1 MSDKPEVQKMPE
13 TQIDNH
19 NLLHEKPQTQEDK
32 LSAFTTRLVEA
43 ADQRAVMM
51 NSNGSSWKANRLVLE
66 AAGIDAPRVPNAAA
80 VEDIPGMQKLPSGE
94 KAKPGDVY
102 TTGAD
107 AKHPNGY
114 SFIVNAEGR
123 AVSDH
128 IAKFPDL
135 NQYKDVKHFR
145 KVES

>member
-13 TQIDNH
+13 AKIDNG

-32 LSAFTTRLVEA
+32 LSAFTARLVEA
-43 ADQRAVMM
+43 ADQKAVMM
-51 NSNGSSWKANRLVLE
+51 NSNGSSWKANRMVLE
-66 AAGIDAPRVPNAAA
+66 AAGIDAPHVASAAL
-80 VEDIPGMQKLPSGE
+80 VQEIPGMQKLPPGE

>member
-1 MSDKPEVQKMPE
+1 MSDKPQAQEMPE
-13 TQIDNH
+13 TKIDNR

-80 VEDIPGMQKLPSGE
+80 VEDIPGMQKLPPGE
-94 KAKPGDVY
+94 KPKPGDVY

-128 IAKFPDL
+128 MAKFPDL